1 MITNFLKY
9 ITRILS
15 ITDLY
20 YPHIVY
26 KRRVDYNIIKR
37 DKNTQ
42 YTFIGINTNSSSND
56 ISKTIMNI
64 SSWEYY
70 IKGIESSSLTKHYD
84 NKIYGN
90 IKLLKPKFSVDV
102 VLSNYTI
109 DDANLNCIKLDLDKT
124 STNIILKDLFATCCV
139 EEVSDKKSYVNIT
152 TTSVINRLIPYYLI
166 DYLTNKGLKYVTDWL
181 KYNRL
186 AIN

>member
-1 MITNFLKY
+1 MNTITNFLKY

-15 ITDLY
+15 ITELY

-26 KRRVDYNIIKR
+26 KRRVDYKIIKR
-37 DKNTQ
+37 ERNTQ
-42 YTFIGINTNSSSND
+42 YTFIGINTNISSND

-64 SSWEYY
+64 SSWKDH
-70 IKGIESSSLTKHYD
+70 ISGIESSSLIKNCD
-84 NKIYGN
+84 DKIYGN

-124 STNIILKDLFATCCV
+124 STNIILKDLFAIWCT
-139 EEVSDKKSYVNIT
+139 EGMIDDKSYVNIT
-152 TTSVINRLIPYYLI
+152 TTAVINRLIPYYLI
-166 DYLTNKGLKYVTDWL
+166 DYLTNKGLEYVIDWL
-181 KYNRL
+181 KYNK
-186 AIN
+186 